1 MKVLPPSINKGKE
14 GGGGWFSSNSTSSSK
29 IEQKWKEGFRDQVF
43 FFQGKTD
50 SFGVLTAYFGKE
62 TLLKNVYIYSA
73 YADDT
78 TFSLKNVISIKHMV
92 DTFFLYLSGL
102 KQIFE
107 NLQWIPERG
116 SSGSLWYASIDLNNA
131 MLKILSTHFCY
142 NKKTE
147 RGKIN

>member
-1 MKVLPPSINKGKE
+1 MERGLQRS
-14 GGGGWFSSNSTSSSK
+14 
-29 IEQKWKEGFRDQVF
+29 VF

-50 SFGVLTAYFGKE
+50 SCGVLTAYFGKE
-62 TLLKNVYIYSA
+62 TLLKNVYVYSA

-92 DTFFLYLSGL
+92 DTFFLYLSRL

-142 NKKTE
+142 NKKPKE
-147 RGKIN
+147 EK